1 MKGESAPEPGAD
13 PADTA
18 KKMKKAK
25 EPQEEGYG
33 SGKGMVSTVYK
44 KKKPMMNATLLDKV
58 KGMMKEKK
66 YKK

>member
-1 MKGESAPEPGAD
+1 
-13 PADTA
+13 
-18 KKMKKAK
+18 MKKSK
-25 EPQEEGYG
+25 EHQEECYG
-33 SGKGMVSTVYK
+33 SCKGMVSTVYK